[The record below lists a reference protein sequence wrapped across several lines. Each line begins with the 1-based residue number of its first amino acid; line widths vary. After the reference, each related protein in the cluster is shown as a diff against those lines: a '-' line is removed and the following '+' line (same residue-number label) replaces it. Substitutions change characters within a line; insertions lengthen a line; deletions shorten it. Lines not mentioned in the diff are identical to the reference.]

1 MSDQKVVELNQVSQA
16 CKRCGLYHLCGPMGL
31 EDGDMAKLDTVMKRR
46 RSVQKGEH
54 LYRLGEA
61 FTSVFAV
68 RSGSFKSYTLLDD
81 GTDQVTGFQLAGDLL
96 GLGAISGDKH
106 TNAAK
111 ALETSSVCEI
121 PFDRIESLSGEIPGL
136 QHHMMSLMSEEL
148 QHDQCKLVLLAKMP
162 AEAKLATFLLNL
174 SERLAS
180 RGYAACEFNLSMSRN
195 DIANLMGMAVET
207 ISRLFSQ
214 FQEQGLLNA
223 DRKHITLL
231 DLDGLRAITAS
242 CSVMD
247 HNSHAS

>member
-1 MSDQKVVELNQVSQA
+1 MTDKNVVEITQA

-31 EDGDMAKLDTVMKRR
+31 DDGDMAKLDSVMKRR
-46 RSVQKGEH
+46 RSVQKGDY
-54 LYRLGEA
+54 LYRVGEPFSA
-61 FTSVFAV
+61 VYAV

-96 GLGAISGDKH
+96 GLGSISVKKH
-106 TNAAK
+106 TSAAK

-121 PFDRIESLSGEIPGL
+121 PFERIETLADEIPGL
-136 QHHMMSLMSEEL
+136 HHHLMSLMSEEL

-162 AEAKLATFLLNL
+162 ADAKLATFLLNI

-180 RGYAACEFNLSMSRN
+180 RGYSACEFNLSMSRN

-214 FQEQGLLNA
+214 FQEQGLLTA

-231 DLDGLRAITAS
+231 NRDGLRTITAS

-247 HNSHAS
+247 HSNHAS

>member
-31 EDGDMAKLDTVMKRR
+31 DDGDMAKLDSVMKRR

-96 GLGAISGDKH
+96 GLGAISGKKH

-111 ALETSSVCEI
+111 ALETASVCEI
-121 PFDRIESLSGEIPGL
+121 PFERIESLTEEIPGL

-162 AEAKLATFLLNL
+162 AEAKLATFLLNM

-180 RGYAACEFNLSMSRN
+180 RGYSACEFNLSMSRN

-214 FQEQGLLNA
+214 FQEQGLLSAN
-223 DRKHITLL
+223 RKQITLL
-231 DLDGLRAITAS
+231 DRDGLRTIMAS

>member
-1 MSDQKVVELNQVSQA
+1 MSDQKVVEITQA

-31 EDGDMAKLDTVMKRR
+31 DEGDIAKLDSVMKRR

-54 LYRLGEA
+54 LYRLGES
-61 FTSVFAV
+61 FDSIFAV

-96 GLGAISGDKH
+96 GMGAISAKKH
-106 TNAAK
+106 TSAAK

-121 PFDRIESLSGEIPGL
+121 PFDRVESLADQIPGL
-136 QHHMMSLMSEEL
+136 HHHLMSLMSEEL

-162 AEAKLATFLLNL
+162 ADAKLATFLLNIA
-174 SERLAS
+174 ERLAA
-180 RGYAACEFNLSMSRN
+180 RGYSACEFNLSMSRN

-214 FQEQGLLNA
+214 FQEQGLLIA

-231 DLDGLRAITAS
+231 NRDGLRAITAS
-242 CSVMD
+242 CSVVD
-247 HNSHAS
+247 NSHHAS